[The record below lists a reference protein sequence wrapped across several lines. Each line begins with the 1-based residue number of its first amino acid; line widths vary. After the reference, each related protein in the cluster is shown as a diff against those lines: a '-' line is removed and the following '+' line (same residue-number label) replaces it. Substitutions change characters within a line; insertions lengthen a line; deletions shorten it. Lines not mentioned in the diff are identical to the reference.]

1 MLALNLDRN
10 EWRSF
15 LDILGKDIKTVR
27 LRSFF
32 PKGHPLKATDHG
44 KKSHADGEW
53 IHRMQSEGRGVYI
66 VVNDGGDTD
75 SEITACRAM
84 FCEWDDRE
92 KSWQINAWKEL
103 GLPEPTLQID
113 TGGKSIHNY
122 WVLKKVID
130 PKTWKPIQ
138 ERLLDHADADRAL
151 KNPSRVMRL
160 AGTYHMK
167 DNGKQ
172 GGMTKIIH
180 TSDKKYSYKDIEACL
195 PTLKQH
201 ERVKNSV
208 SFDEF
213 EKAPMDVVEKALF
226 CIPPRKP
233 NTNTYHMYRNIL
245 WGLIKA
251 CEDAGRSA
259 ADAVA
264 LMKNHS
270 PEWGG
275 IEQVAYSG
283 GSQINAGS
291 FWYFAKEN
299 GFIIPKVIK
308 TVNPEN
314 PKEEVTIT
322 IDKMQKVDANEL
334 LAELESVP
342 KESPNA
348 FRYNVYTQQIQL
360 GTGKDAKICE
370 GKRSIERYYLELAR
384 QNKRVSK
391 DVAFDVVVQV
401 ARQNEYNPVTD
412 YLDHVS
418 KNVAPAYIDR
428 LATTYLRP
436 EDAHLSEPTLYD
448 EMLRKTLIA
457 AVARAY
463 DEGCK
468 FDNACVIIGDQGA
481 RKSTFWSV
489 LGGEFFSDALRD
501 INGKDSLQVL
511 ANSWIMEWAEL
522 EAITNKKMAGDI
534 KSFLSQS
541 TDVYRVPY
549 GKVAEKFKRRGIIV
563 GTSNKSD
570 GFLVDET
577 GNRRFWCIPCTR
589 TILDPIDC
597 EALLEERD
605 SIWSAAC
612 AAYDHGNG
620 ENLLLSKENQIV
632 VNEENKEYIIDNPW
646 KTVIEE
652 FIQKPQNHNRELT
665 TELVLTEAIEKPVER
680 QNRYDQMQCANILKE
695 LGYEKRRRG
704 GRAGRKWVYIRDL
717 QRV

>member
-1 MLALNLDRN
+1 MLTPNLDLK

-15 LDILGKDIKTVR
+15 LEILGKDIKSVR

-44 KKSHADGEW
+44 KKSHADGKW
-53 IHRMQSEGRGVYI
+53 IYKMQSEGRGVYI

-75 SEITACRAM
+75 SEITGCRAF
-84 FCEWDDRE
+84 FCEWDDRPKE
-92 KSWQINAWKEL
+92 EQLWAWKEL
-103 GLPEPTLQID
+103 GLPEPTVQID

-122 WVLKKVID
+122 WVLKKTID

-160 AGTYHMK
+160 AGTFHMK
-167 DNGKQ
+167 DDGQQ
-172 GGMTKIIH
+172 GEMTKIIH
-180 TSDKKYSYKDIEACL
+180 TSDKKYSVKDIESCL

-201 ERVKNSV
+201 EIVKKST
-208 SFDEF
+208 SFNEF
-213 EKAPMDVVEKALF
+213 EKAPINVVEKALF
-226 CIPPRKP
+226 CIPPREP

-251 CEDAGRSA
+251 CEDAGKSA
-259 ADAVA
+259 TDAVQM
-264 LMKNHS
+264 MKTHS
-270 PEWGG
+270 PNWGG

-283 GSQINAGS
+283 GTQINAGS

-308 TVNPEN
+308 TFNPDN
-314 PKEEVTIT
+314 PKEEIVIT
-322 IDKMQKVDANEL
+322 VDKMKRLEANEL
-334 LAELESVP
+334 MERLKAVP
-342 KESPNA
+342 RTSPDA
-348 FRYNVYTQQIQL
+348 FRYNVYTQQIQQ
-360 GTGKDAKICE
+360 GIGEDAKICE
-370 GKRSIERYYLELAR
+370 GKRSIERYYLQLAKI
-384 QNKRVSK
+384 NEKISK
-391 DVAFDVVVQV
+391 DLAFDVVVQS
-401 ARQNEYNPVTD
+401 AREREYNPVED
-412 YLDHVS
+412 YLDYVG
-418 KNVAPAYIDR
+418 KNVAPTYIDR

-436 EDAHLSEPTLYD
+436 EDLITSPNKPTLYD
-448 EMLRKTLIA
+448 EMLKKTLIA

-463 DEGCK
+463 DPGCK

-481 RKSTFWSV
+481 RKSTFWST

-501 INGKDSLQVL
+501 INGKDALQVL

-563 GTSNKSD
+563 GTSNKQD

-577 GNRRFWCIPCTR
+577 GNRRFWCICTTR
-589 TILDPIDC
+589 TIQNPIDC
-597 EALLEERD
+597 EKLYDERD
-605 SIWSAAC
+605 AIWSAAY
-612 AAYDHGNG
+612 ALYDGGKG
-620 ENLLLSKENQIV
+620 ENLRLSKESQIT
-632 VNEENKEYIIDNPW
+632 VNEENKQYVIDNPW
-646 KTVIEE
+646 KTVISDYV
-652 FIQKPQNHNRELT
+652 IRQGARELT
-665 TELVLTEAIEKPVER
+665 TELVLTEAVEKPVER

-695 LGYEKRRRG
+695 LGYQKRRRG

-717 QRV
+717 ERV

>member
-32 PKGHPLKATDHG
+32 PKNHPLKATDHG

-103 GLPEPTLQID
+103 GLPEPSIQID

-122 WVLKKVID
+122 WILKKAID
-130 PKTWKPIQ
+130 PETWKPIQ
-138 ERLLDHADADRAL
+138 ERLLDYADADRAL

-180 TSDKKYSYKDIEACL
+180 NSNKKYSYKDIEACL

-270 PEWGG
+270 PEWAG

-299 GFIIPKVIK
+299 GFNIPKVIK
-308 TVNPEN
+308 TFNPEN

-334 LAELESVP
+334 FAELENIP

-360 GTGKDAKICE
+360 GTGENAKICE
-370 GKRSIERYYLELAR
+370 GKRSIER
-384 QNKRVSK
+384 
-391 DVAFDVVVQV
+391 
-401 ARQNEYNPVTD
+401 
-412 YLDHVS
+412 
-418 KNVAPAYIDR
+418 
-428 LATTYLRP
+428 
-436 EDAHLSEPTLYD
+436 
-448 EMLRKTLIA
+448 
-457 AVARAY
+457 
-463 DEGCK
+463 
-468 FDNACVIIGDQGA
+468 
-481 RKSTFWSV
+481 
-489 LGGEFFSDALRD
+489 
-501 INGKDSLQVL
+501 
-511 ANSWIMEWAEL
+511 
-522 EAITNKKMAGDI
+522 
-534 KSFLSQS
+534 
-541 TDVYRVPY
+541 
-549 GKVAEKFKRRGIIV
+549 
-563 GTSNKSD
+563 
-570 GFLVDET
+570 
-577 GNRRFWCIPCTR
+577 
-589 TILDPIDC
+589 
-597 EALLEERD
+597 
-605 SIWSAAC
+605 
-612 AAYDHGNG
+612 
-620 ENLLLSKENQIV
+620 
-632 VNEENKEYIIDNPW
+632 
-646 KTVIEE
+646 
-652 FIQKPQNHNRELT
+652 
-665 TELVLTEAIEKPVER
+665 
-680 QNRYDQMQCANILKE
+680 
-695 LGYEKRRRG
+695 
-704 GRAGRKWVYIRDL
+704 
-717 QRV
+717 

>member
-1 MLALNLDRN
+1 
-10 EWRSF
+10 
-15 LDILGKDIKTVR
+15 
-27 LRSFF
+27 
-32 PKGHPLKATDHG
+32 
-44 KKSHADGEW
+44 
-53 IHRMQSEGRGVYI
+53 
-66 VVNDGGDTD
+66 
-75 SEITACRAM
+75 
-84 FCEWDDRE
+84 
-92 KSWQINAWKEL
+92 
-103 GLPEPTLQID
+103 
-113 TGGKSIHNY
+113 
-122 WVLKKVID
+122 
-130 PKTWKPIQ
+130 
-138 ERLLDHADADRAL
+138 
-151 KNPSRVMRL
+151 
-160 AGTYHMK
+160 
-167 DNGKQ
+167 
-172 GGMTKIIH
+172 
-180 TSDKKYSYKDIEACL
+180 
-195 PTLKQH
+195 
-201 ERVKNSV
+201 
-208 SFDEF
+208 
-213 EKAPMDVVEKALF
+213 
-226 CIPPRKP
+226 
-233 NTNTYHMYRNIL
+233 MYRNIL

-251 CEDAGRSA
+251 CEDAGKTKT
-259 ADAVA
+259 DAVA
-264 LMKNHS
+264 MMKNHS

-299 GFIIPKVIK
+299 GFVIPKVIK
-308 TVNPEN
+308 TFNPEN

-334 LAELESVP
+334 LAELESIP

-370 GKRSIERYYLELAR
+370 GARSIERYYLELAR

-448 EMLRKTLIA
+448 EMLKKTLIA

-563 GTSNKSD
+563 GTSNKTD

-577 GNRRFWCIPCTR
+577 GNRRFWCIKTSR
-589 TILDPIDC
+589 SILDPIDC
-597 EALLEERD
+597 EGLLEERD
-605 SIWSAAC
+605 AIWSAAC
-612 AAYDHGNG
+612 SLYDHGNG
-620 ENLLLSKENQIV
+620 ENLLLSKENQII

-646 KTVIEE
+646 KTVIQE
-652 FIQKPQNHNRELT
+652 FIDKPQNHKRELT
-665 TELVLTEAIEKPVER
+665 TEVVLTEAIEKPVER

-704 GRAGRKWVYIRDL
+704 GRDSRKWVYIRDI

>member
-75 SEITACRAM
+75 SEIVSCRAF
-84 FCEWDDRE
+84 FCEWDDRPKE
-92 KSWQINAWKEL
+92 EQLWAWKEL
-103 GLPEPTLQID
+103 GLPEPTIQVD

-180 TSDKKYSYKDIEACL
+180 ISDKKYSYKDIEACL
-195 PTLKQH
+195 PSLKQH

-308 TVNPEN
+308 TFNPEN

-334 LAELESVP
+334 LAELESIP

-348 FRYNVYTQQIQL
+348 FRFNVYTQQIQL
-360 GTGKDAKICE
+360 GTGKKAKICE

-563 GTSNKSD
+563 GTSNKTD

-577 GNRRFWCIPCTR
+577 GNRRFWCIKTSR
-589 TILDPIDC
+589 SILDPIDC

-620 ENLLLSKENQIV
+620 ENLRLSKENQIV

-646 KTVIEE
+646 KTVIQE
-652 FIQKPQNHNRELT
+652 FIERPQNHNRELT
-665 TELVLTEAIEKPVER
+665 TEAVLTEAIEKPVER

-704 GRAGRKWVYIRDL
+704 GRANRKWVYIRDL
-717 QRV
+717 ERV

>member
-1 MLALNLDRN
+1 MLDLNLDRS
-10 EWRSF
+10 EWRLF
-15 LDILGKDIKTVR
+15 LDTLGKDIKTVR

-32 PKGHPLKATDHG
+32 PKGHPLKASDHG
-44 KKSHADGEW
+44 KKSHANGDW
-53 IHRMQSEGRGVYI
+53 IYRMQAEGRGVYI

-75 SEITACRAM
+75 SEITACRA
-84 FCEWDDRE
+84 FFYEHDDRE
-92 KSWQINAWKEL
+92 KIEQINIWKEL
-103 GLPEPTLQID
+103 GLPQPSIQID

-167 DNGKQ
+167 DNGKR

-180 TSDKKYSYKDIEACL
+180 ISDKKYTVKEIESCL

-201 ERVKNSV
+201 EIVKNSV

-213 EKAPMDVVEKALF
+213 EKAPIDVVEKALF

-251 CEDAGRSA
+251 CEDAGKTA

-308 TVNPEN
+308 TYNPEN
-314 PKEEVTIT
+314 PKEEITIT
-322 IDKMQKVDANEL
+322 IDKMQKVDANQL

-342 KESPNA
+342 KNSPEA
-348 FRYNVYTQQIQL
+348 FRYNVYTQQIQI
-360 GTGKDAKICE
+360 GTGEKAKICE

-428 LATTYLRP
+428 LATKYLRP
-436 EDAHLSEPTLYD
+436 EDARFDKPTLYD

-481 RKSTFWSV
+481 RKSTFWST

-511 ANSWIMEWAEL
+511 SSAWIMEWAEL

-563 GTSNKSD
+563 GTSNRQD

-577 GNRRFWCIPCTR
+577 GNRRFWCIVTTK
-589 TILDPIDC
+589 TIDNPIDC
-597 EALLEERD
+597 EALLDQRD
-605 SIWSAAC
+605 AIWSAAC
-612 AAYDHGNG
+612 ALYDHGNG
-620 ENLLLSKENQIV
+620 ENLLLSKENQIT
-632 VNEENKEYIIDNPW
+632 VNEENKQYIIDNPW
-646 KTVIEE
+646 KTVI
-652 FIQKPQNHNRELT
+652 QDYVQRNHGRELT

-695 LGYEKRRRG
+695 LGYQKRRRG

-717 QRV
+717 ERV

>member
-1 MLALNLDRN
+1 MLATDLNKE
-10 EWRSF
+10 EWRTF
-15 LDILGKDIKTVR
+15 LDTLGKDVKTVR

-32 PKGHPLKATDHG
+32 PKNHPLKATDHG
-44 KKSHADGEW
+44 KKSHANGDW
-53 IHRMQSEGRGVYI
+53 IYRMQSEGRGVYI

-75 SEITACRAM
+75 SEITACRA
-84 FCEWDDRE
+84 FFVEWDDRSQE
-92 KSWQINAWKEL
+92 EQINAWKEL
-103 GLPEPTLQID
+103 GLPQPTLQIN

-167 DNGKQ
+167 DDGKR
-172 GGMTKIIH
+172 GGMTKIIFN
-180 TSDKKYSYKDIEACL
+180 SNKKYSYKEIESCL

-213 EKAPMDVVEKALF
+213 EKAPIEVVEKALF

-251 CEDAGRSA
+251 CEDAGKSA
-259 ADAVA
+259 ADAVQM
-264 LMKNHS
+264 MKAHS

-275 IEQVAYSG
+275 IDQVAYSG

-308 TVNPEN
+308 TFNPKN

-334 LAELESVP
+334 LAELESIP

-360 GTGKDAKICE
+360 GTGENAKICE

-428 LATTYLRP
+428 LATKYLRP
-436 EDAHLSEPTLYD
+436 EDEKFDKPTLYD

-563 GTSNKSD
+563 GTSNRQD

-577 GNRRFWCIPCTR
+577 GNRRFWCVVTTK
-589 TILDPIDC
+589 TIDNPIDC
-597 EALLEERD
+597 EALLENRD
-605 SIWSAAC
+605 AIWSAAC
-612 AAYDHGNG
+612 ALYDHGKG
-620 ENLLLSKENQIV
+620 ENLLLSKENQIT
-632 VNEENKEYIIDNPW
+632 VNEENKQYIIDNPW
-646 KTVIEE
+646 KTVI
-652 FIQKPQNHNRELT
+652 QDYVQRNHGRELT

-695 LGYEKRRRG
+695 LGYQKRRRG

-717 QRV
+717 ERV

>member
-44 KKSHADGEW
+44 KKSHANGEW
-53 IHRMQSEGRGVYI
+53 IHRMQAEGRGVYI

-75 SEITACRAM
+75 SEITACRAF
-84 FCEWDDRE
+84 FCEWDDRSQE
-92 KSWQINAWKEL
+92 EQINAWKEL
-103 GLPEPTLQID
+103 GLPQPTMQIN

-122 WVLKKVID
+122 WVLKKAID

-172 GGMTKIIH
+172 GGMTKIIYN
-180 TSDKKYSYKDIEACL
+180 SNKKYSYKDIEACL

-270 PEWGG
+270 PEWSG

-308 TVNPEN
+308 TFNPEN

-334 LAELESVP
+334 LAELESIP

-563 GTSNKSD
+563 GTSNKTD

-577 GNRRFWCIPCTR
+577 GNRRFWCIKTSR
-589 TILDPIDC
+589 SILDPIDC
-597 EALLEERD
+597 EGLLEERD
-605 SIWSAAC
+605 AIWSAAC

-620 ENLLLSKENQIV
+620 ENLRLSKENQIV

-646 KTVIEE
+646 KTVIQE
-652 FIQKPQNHNRELT
+652 FIERPQNHNRELT
-665 TELVLTEAIEKPVER
+665 TEAVLTEAIEKPVER

-717 QRV
+717 ERV

>member
-75 SEITACRAM
+75 SEITACRAF
-84 FCEWDDRE
+84 FCEWDDRPKE
-92 KSWQINAWKEL
+92 EQINAWKDL
-103 GLPEPTLQID
+103 GLPQPTLQID
-113 TGGKSIHNY
+113 TGNKSIHNY

-172 GGMTKIIH
+172 GGMTKIIYS
-180 TSDKKYSYKDIEACL
+180 SDNKYSYKDIEACL
-195 PTLKQH
+195 PTIKQH

-251 CEDAGRSA
+251 CEDAGKSA

-270 PEWGG
+270 PEWVG

-308 TVNPEN
+308 TFNPEN

-436 EDAHLSEPTLYD
+436 EDAHLPEPTLYD

-646 KTVIEE
+646 KTVIQE
-652 FIQKPQNHNRELT
+652 FIDKPQNHKRELT